1 MFSSVLCRRAGSPA
15 ATRAPRTPLSTH
27 QAQPEFKPWINPDQ
41 NNLPFYA
48 SEGGGGGACVA
59 KAKTGAGNR
68 LGLANLS
75 NASTHMSP
83 SKRAAGSTLL
93 SPKPKI
99 ANARRY
105 SIEYRV

>member
-41 NNLPFYA
+41 NDLPFYA
-48 SEGGGGGACVA
+48 SEGSSACIVEG
-59 KAKTGAGNR
+59 KTGVGNR
-68 LGLANLS
+68 LGLGDLS
-75 NASTHMSP
+75 NASPLKSP
-83 SKRAAGSTLL
+83 SKRPAGNTLL
-93 SPKPKI
+93 GPNPKI
-99 ANARRY
+99 TNARRY